1 MWWSWPLRRPTR
13 RGSCGGARRRLRAI
27 PDAMARLKAE
37 ETFYGTELG
46 MFTAATIEPSTL
58 HEFWLSAGE
67 LYAVPPRGS
76 HEGAVAALSLYAE
89 EAANENLDA
98 LAR

>member
-1 MWWSWPLRRPTR
+1 M
-13 RGSCGGARRRLRAI
+13 
-27 PDAMARLKAE
+27 D
-37 ETFYGTELG
+37 
-46 MFTAATIEPSTL
+46 PSTV
-58 HEFWLSAGE
+58 HEYWQSAGE

-98 LAR
+98 LATRWLDMSLVDELYPPGR